1 MNKLL
6 EEILSSNQVKDDQE
20 QAHVLHSHTKRGQC
34 EFLQKMVK
42 EAKPEQSLEIGLAYG
57 ISTLAILDELKNSGN
72 PYRHIV
78 IDPFQDS
85 WQNIGLLNIERAGFS
100 DHVTFERKFSD
111 QVIPKLYY
119 ENYRIQ
125 FAYIDSTKVLD
136 ILMTDVYFITKIL
149 NVNGL
154 LVLDD
159 CGFPGIRILVRF
171 LSQHP
176 SYRIFGTYDKDN
188 PSKKVQAL
196 KSLYQ
201 SGLKL
206 IPFKNKT
213 LPLNNF
219 SSDEELG
226 VNYGC
231 IAFRK
236 VKEDDRQWDWH
247 ANF

>member
-1 MNKLL
+1 ML
-6 EEILSSNQVKDDQE
+6 EEILSSNQVKDE
-20 QAHVLHSHTKRGQC
+20 QGNVHVLHSHTRRGQC

-42 EAKPEQSLEIGLAYG
+42 EAKPLHSLEVGLAYG

-72 PYRHIV
+72 PYHHIV
-78 IDPFQDS
+78 IDPFQDD
-85 WQNIGLLNIERAGFS
+85 WQNVGLLNIERAGFS
-100 DHVTFERKFSD
+100 NHVTFERKFSD

-119 ENYRIQ
+119 DNYRIQ

-136 ILMTDVYFITKIL
+136 IFMPAVYFINKIL
-149 NVNGL
+149 DIGGIM
-154 LVLDD
+154 VLDD

-176 SYRIFGTYDKDN
+176 SYQIFNTYDRDN

-196 KSLYQ
+196 RSLYQ

-206 IPFKNKT
+206 IPFKSKA

-219 SSDEELG
+219 SSDKQLG
-226 VNYGC
+226 VNYSC

-236 VKEDDRQWDWH
+236 IKDDDRQWDWH
-247 ANF
+247 VNF